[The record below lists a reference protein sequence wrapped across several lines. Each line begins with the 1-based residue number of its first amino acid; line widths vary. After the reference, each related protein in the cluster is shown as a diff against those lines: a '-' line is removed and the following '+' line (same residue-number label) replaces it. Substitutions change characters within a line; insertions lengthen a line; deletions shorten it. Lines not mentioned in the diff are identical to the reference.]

1 MVDRSTTIHSLSLP
15 GRGGD
20 DVSLVG
26 GEGAAE
32 DGEVVAV
39 EAVLERPARR
49 LQAVRHRHEGAVP
62 EPELVALLGIGDE
75 SILMFI
81 N

>member
-1 MVDRSTTIHSLSLP
+1 MASFTHSLP
-15 GRGGD
+15 GGGGD

-49 LQAVRHRHEGAVP
+49 LQAVRHGHEGVVA
-62 EPELVALLGIGDE
+62 EPELVALHDQR
-75 SILMFI
+75 
-81 N
+81 

>member
-49 LQAVRHRHEGAVP
+49 LQAVRHGHQGVVHEP
-62 EPELVALLGIGDE
+62 KLVALLGGVDN
-75 SILMFI
+75 MFSEF
-81 N
+81 